1 MNTPTASSFRTLPL
15 SEPLLNTLDSLGFS
29 EMTPIQAQTL
39 PLTLEGKDLI
49 AQAKTGSGKT
59 AAFAL
64 PLLSH
69 LNQRYFGT
77 QALVLCPTRELA
89 DQVSAEIRRLA
100 RGMDNIKVLT
110 LCGGGAIKPQ
120 IESLS
125 HGAHIVVGTPGRIRD
140 HLERETLIL
149 PGLQTL
155 VLDEADRMIDMG
167 FYEDMVAI
175 ASHCPHKRHTM
186 LFSATYPDNIRKAS
200 ARFLKNPTE
209 VFTESLHSSHQI
221 EQHFYEVTED
231 QRLEAGIRLLSK
243 HQPASTLVFC
253 NTKARVMAMVDL
265 LREQGFNALEL
276 HGDMEQRDREDVMI
290 QFANQSC
297 AVLVATDVAARG
309 LDIKTLDA
317 VLNIDISPDP
327 EVHIHRIGRTGR
339 TDQPGLALSLVGP
352 KERHWAERIA
362 EFQKSPL
369 AWKPLAPV
377 MKQAIHPVSAPMVTL
392 CIQGGKKHK
401 LRPGDLLGALTKD
414 AGLQFEDVGKIKILD
429 FVSFVALRR
438 EIAEQAYNHLINS
451 QIKGKQFRMRFMS

>member
-1 MNTPTASSFRTLPL
+1 MTTPAPSDFHTLALP
-15 SEPLLNTLDSLGFS
+15 EPLLHTLDSLGFT

-39 PLTLEGKDLI
+39 PLTLDGKDII

-64 PLLSH
+64 PILAG

-89 DQVSAEIRRLA
+89 DQVGREIRRLA
-100 RGMDNIKVLT
+100 RSIDNIKVLT

-120 IESLS
+120 IESLE

-140 HLERETLIL
+140 HLERESLIL
-149 PGLQTL
+149 PGLKTL

-167 FYEDMVAI
+167 FYDDMVAI
-175 ASHCPHKRHTM
+175 ASHCPHKRQTM
-186 LFSATYPDNIRKAS
+186 LFSATYPDDIRKAS
-200 ARFLKNPTE
+200 ARFLNRPVEVATE
-209 VFTESLHSSHQI
+209 ALHSSHHI
-221 EQHFYEVTED
+221 EQQFFEVTEA
-231 QRLEAGIRLLSK
+231 QRLDAVVKLLSK
-243 HQPASTLVFC
+243 HQPASTLIFC
-253 NTKARVMAMVDL
+253 NTKARVMALADL
-265 LREQGFNALEL
+265 LHEHGFSSLEL
-276 HGDMEQRDREDVMI
+276 HGDMEQRDREDVMT

-317 VLNIDISPDP
+317 VINAEISPDP

-352 KERHWAERIA
+352 KEQHWAERISQY
-362 EFQKSPL
+362 QKAPL
-369 AWKPLAPV
+369 AWKPIAPV
-377 MKQAIHPVSAPMVTL
+377 LKQAVKPIAAPMVTL

-414 AGLQFEDVGKIKILD
+414 AGLQFEDVGKITILD
-429 FVSFVALRR
+429 FVAFVALKRSV
-438 EIAEQAYNHLINS
+438 ADQAYAHLINS